1 MKVVDGDIERNWLM
15 ADLSDFVV
23 TAHLRDRGWEAE
35 IRRKDGKEMRVEGTT
50 KLVFTTMLAPSS
62 SEAIGLAYQA
72 IDSNEASIAGWI

>member
-1 MKVVDGDIERNWLM
+1 MTN
-15 ADLSDFVV
+15 LSEYVV
-23 TAHLRDRGWEAE
+23 TAHLREAGKWEAK

-50 KLVFTTMLAPSS
+50 KLVFTTMLVPSS

>member
-1 MKVVDGDIERNWLM
+1 MTN
-15 ADLSDFVV
+15 LSDYVV
-23 TAHLRDRGWEAE
+23 TARLREMGKWEAE

-72 IDSNEASIAGWI
+72 IDSNKIATAGWI